1 MMTALNVAMLPRK
14 APEKSGFIRLFRPF
28 GRCKKFLAKIGCF
41 YICFRVL
48 SGEFSSKK
56 TPFSGNVGSKF
67 CHV

>member
-1 MMTALNVAMLPRK
+1 MMTALNVATLLVK
-14 APEKSGFIRLFRPF
+14 TPEKSGFIRLFRPF

-41 YICFRVL
+41 YICPSML
-48 SGEFSSKK
+48 SGGFSSKK